1 MSWWTI
7 LAVAVF
13 IAGVFSVAAETTT
26 ASPLQWGI
34 RCSMCLIGGYLLAT
48 LGVA

>member
-1 MSWWTI
+1 MLSRTI

-13 IAGVFSVAAETTT
+13 ILGVYTVAAQMATVD
-26 ASPLQWGI
+26 PLLWGI
-34 RCSMCLIGGYLLAT
+34 RCSLCVLGGYLLAT